1 MGPRALRSVGGPQL
15 FGKPPLVGEG
25 GVKEIFLFTSHF
37 LSSLPSSKLM
47 DSSIQNTPDID
58 LGDTHLCISPP
69 ISLSLSFLSLWWLWL
84 VSTVWSNTIQFYLQL
99 SEVETIIIPILQM
112 RKLRRRDL
120 LIVTHLTKQ
129 ESQHC
134 TPNTDFSPAWIP
146 CLFRLSFMPL
156 LYPLPCGYAEMF
168 G

>member
-15 FGKPPLVGEG
+15 FGKPPLVGKR

-69 ISLSLSFLSLWWLWL
+69 ISLSLSFLSLG
-84 VSTVWSNTIQFYLQL
+84 NT
-99 SEVETIIIPILQM
+99 SV
-112 RKLRRRDL
+112 
-120 LIVTHLTKQ
+120 V
-129 ESQHC
+129 
-134 TPNTDFSPAWIP
+134 
-146 CLFRLSFMPL
+146 FMT
-156 LYPLPCGYAEMF
+156 CKHSMI
-168 G
+168 